1 MNVLIVVRNPSFL
14 ILVIPAFVPL
24 VLPSKLSF
32 VLLLSPLLSLTLNIA
47 MLFLLLLPSC
57 VPFFLKHRV
66 LLDLLFIAARN
77 TFANLFNDRKFR
89 KLKKQKKSSFSYPKK
104 RKSKYLFKDD
114 KDSVMFGAI
123 ATLHTFGRSLQWNP
137 HIHVL
142 LSEEGFDRLS
152 KKLKSFSFMSYEKL
166 RKTWMYEVLKLM
178 EPKLGKDFYDI
189 KQQLYLD
196 YPDGFYVYAPPFP
209 EDVDEDDID
218 EVVKYMTRYTSRPP
232 MAESRIVE
240 YNPTNK
246 TIHWYYH
253 RHEDEQ
259 RVDKYQHIHTFLN
272 DLLLHCPEKNFK
284 MVRYYGYYSH
294 KNRKTLDIIYE
305 LLGQKKKRQ
314 AKKWKQRKHDSKL
327 KMKQQMYRNQMIET
341 FQVDPILCSC
351 GALMTYVESYV
362 PENGQSFSDR
372 RYRERC
378 LYDIRRLKQGRNS

>member
-1 MNVLIVVRNPSFL
+1 MLS
-14 ILVIPAFVPL
+14 
-24 VLPSKLSF
+24 LPS
-32 VLLLSPLLSLTLNIA
+32 
-47 MLFLLLLPSC
+47 LPSC

-77 TFANLFNDRKFR
+77 TFTNLFNERKFR
-89 KLKKQKKSSFSYPKK
+89 KLKKQKHSYPPKK
-104 RKSKYLFKDD
+104 LKSKYLFKDH
-114 KDSVMFGAI
+114 KDSIMFGAI

-137 HIHVL
+137 HIHIL

-152 KKLKSFSFMSYEKL
+152 KKLNSFAFMSYQKL

-178 EPKLGKDFYDI
+178 EPKLGKDFYDL
-189 KQQLYLD
+189 KQQLYLN

-209 EDVDEDDID
+209 DDVDDEDINDI
-218 EVVKYMTRYTSRPP
+218 VKYMTRYTSRPP

-240 YNPTNK
+240 YNSSNK

-294 KNRKTLDIIYE
+294 KNRKILATIHT
-305 LLGQKKKRQ
+305 LLGQKKKKQ
-314 AKKWKQRKHDSKL
+314 KKNWNQIKQDSKL
-327 KMKQQMYRNQMIET
+327 KMKQQLYRNQMIES

-362 PENGQSFSDR
+362 PEKGERFSDR

-378 LYDIRRLKQGRNS
+378 LYDIRRLKRRRIS